1 MAPAFG
7 GSPVAEYLHFYQLG
21 VDGVFSDF
29 ADTAVAARAMFRLAT
44 DPAYGECLVDAGRCH
59 DPPADGPAFRTRTPI
74 E

>member
-1 MAPAFG
+1 
-7 GSPVAEYLHFYQLG
+7 
-21 VDGVFSDF
+21 VFSDF
-29 ADTAVAARAMFRLAT
+29 ADTAVAARAVFRLAT